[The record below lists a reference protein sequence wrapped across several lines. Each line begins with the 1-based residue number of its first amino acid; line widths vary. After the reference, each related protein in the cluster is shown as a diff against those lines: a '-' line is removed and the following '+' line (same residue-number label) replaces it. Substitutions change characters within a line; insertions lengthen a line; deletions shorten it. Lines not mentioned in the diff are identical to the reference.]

1 MRCLLA
7 AALLAAG
14 ATGSLAAEGKWFLSA
29 HTGRS
34 QLTLGSEDKREA
46 FAFGVGYSRPDPKM
60 RAGTRPGNLDLYL
73 YYEKSWST
81 ARESIPNVATDAVG
95 VLALASYED
104 MWTKEVGTYLRVGW
118 GLQLQNKPS
127 NDLDSVL
134 NSSPVLGFGM
144 IFRCGTEFRI
154 GVDYL
159 HLSNGGTAGRN
170 LGQNQL
176 MVSLTVRVQ

>member
-1 MRCLLA
+1 MRRIA
-7 AALLAAG
+7 AAAAFVL
-14 ATGSLAAEGKWFLSA
+14 ATGCLRAEEGKWFLSA

-46 FAFGVGYSRPDPKM
+46 IAFGLGYSRPDPKM
-60 RAGTRPGNLDLYL
+60 KAGTRPGNLDLFL

-95 VLALASYED
+95 ILALASYED

-127 NDLDSVL
+127 NDLDSEL

-144 IFRCGTEFRI
+144 IFRFRTEIRV

-159 HLSNGGTAGRN
+159 HLSNGGTVGRN

-176 MVSLTVRVQ
+176 MVSLTVRIR